1 VLTFDFRSIS
11 CSLTTSGEGS
21 AFDIVGIQLQQAI
34 EVLVASPS
42 TTAFQFITP
51 VSSLDFVRMNLKKDG
66 PFSEIFENDDGAPEK
81 AE

>member
-1 VLTFDFRSIS
+1 VS
-11 CSLTTSGEGS
+11 SLLLKFSRGVSLGDGS

-51 VSSLDFVRMNLKKDG
+51 VTSLDFVRVNLKGGG
-66 PFSEIFENDDGAPEK
+66 PFAEIFASDDGASES
-81 AE
+81 AS